1 MVINESMAKRLLK
14 KTFIYSFWK
23 EYREIRDYWRWLKN
37 GMPAPPPHGIKQ
49 GVVKEYARTYKCRIF
64 FETGTYLG
72 DMIWAVK
79 DNFQH
84 IYSVELS
91 KSLHQQAQ
99 RCFRNDKHITLINGD
114 SGKILRETLKKIKK
128 PCLFWLDAHYSG
140 GITAI
145 GNKHSPIIEEINTIL
160 KHPIKNHVILIDD
173 ARMFAGKDGCPEL
186 TELKEAVTMLRPEL
200 NFAVKKDIIRIV
212 KEI

>member
-1 MVINESMAKRLLK
+1 MTINENIGKRLLK
-14 KTFIYSFWK
+14 HTLIYSFWR

-37 GMPAPPPHGIKQ
+37 GMPVPPPHGIKQ
-49 GVVKEYARTYKCRIF
+49 GVVKKYARTYNCRLF

-72 DMIWAVK
+72 DMIQVVK
-79 DNFQH
+79 DDFKH

-91 KSLHQQAQ
+91 EQLYRQAQ
-99 RCFRNDKHITLINGD
+99 LRFKKDHHITLLQGD
-114 SGKILRETLKKIKK
+114 SGKVIQESLKQIQE

-140 GITAI
+140 GITAK
-145 GNKHSPIIEEINTIL
+145 GDKLSPVMEEVIL
-160 KHPIKNHVILIDD
+160 ILTHLVKNHVILIDD
-173 ARMFAGKDGCPEL
+173 AREFTGRDGYPEL
-186 TELKEAVTMLRPEL
+186 SELKEKVAMLRPEL